1 MGVPARLRPMSWV
14 GVTGRAAGAVA
25 WVTIVR
31 TPGGTGPGAGGVGW
45 VALAWCRGAPSCK
58 KIC

>member
-1 MGVPARLRPMSWV
+1 MSWV

-31 TPGGTGPGAGGVGW
+31 TSGGTGPGAGGVGW